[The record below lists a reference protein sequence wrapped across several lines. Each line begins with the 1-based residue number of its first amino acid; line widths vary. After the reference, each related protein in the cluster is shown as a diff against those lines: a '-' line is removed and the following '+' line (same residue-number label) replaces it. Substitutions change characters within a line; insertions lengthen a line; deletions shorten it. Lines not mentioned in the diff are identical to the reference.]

1 MVSRGQP
8 FRRVPAHW
16 VGTFDPGITFTR
28 TPTRCIMLNRVLAT
42 AIALLHGAFSLI
54 VVFGGLLALRY
65 PSLLWV
71 HAACVAWAV
80 LTMTTDLGCV
90 LTTWEK
96 ALWRRGAREPYTAGF
111 VEHYIAGP
119 LVGGTVSHRG
129 HVLLGA
135 LVLGGNLVVYYFIL
149 RRH

>member
-1 MVSRGQP
+1 MPYRA
-8 FRRVPAHW
+8 F
-16 VGTFDPGITFTR
+16 
-28 TPTRCIMLNRVLAT
+28 AT

-54 VVFGGLLALRY
+54 VVFGGLLVLRY
-65 PSLLWV
+65 PSLLWL

-80 LTMTTDLGCV
+80 LTMTTDCGCV

-96 ALWRRGAREPYTAGF
+96 ALWRRGTREPYTAGF
-111 VEHYIAGP
+111 VEHYLAGP

>member
-1 MVSRGQP
+1 
-8 FRRVPAHW
+8 
-16 VGTFDPGITFTR
+16 
-28 TPTRCIMLNRVLAT
+28 MLNRVLAT

-65 PSLLWV
+65 PALLWL
-71 HAACVAWAV
+71 HAACVVWAV

-96 ALWRRGAREPYTAGF
+96 ALWRRAGRNPYSAGF
-111 VEHYIAGP
+111 IEYY
-119 LVGGTVSHRG
+119 LVGPFTGGVSHRG

-135 LVLGGNLVVYYFIL
+135 LVLVGNLVLYYLIL
-149 RRH
+149 RRP